1 VSVLVERIIYG
12 FHVCDL
18 GEMSIAQ
25 TDRGICWLGFVQDGR
40 THIEVLADLKQRFYG
55 SSLLRND
62 TVADNLGRRVIRTW
76 EDGRERSIEVDLRGT
91 DFQIAVW
98 RALMDIGRGY
108 VCAYSE
114 IAEMINRPDAVRAVG
129 TAVGVN
135 PVSIVVPCHRV
146 IQKNGKIGNYG
157 WGVDMKRRLLTKEG
171 VPKVHLS

>member
-1 VSVLVERIIYG
+1 MSVLVERIIYG